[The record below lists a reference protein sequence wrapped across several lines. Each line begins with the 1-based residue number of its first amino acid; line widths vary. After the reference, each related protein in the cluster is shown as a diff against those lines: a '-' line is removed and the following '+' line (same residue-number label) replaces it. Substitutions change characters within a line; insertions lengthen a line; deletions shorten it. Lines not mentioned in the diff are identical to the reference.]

1 MSEQRKE
8 SLFTRLFYAG
18 VGLGAIAVEKLEQSI
33 SKLVKENKVSLDD
46 LKEYINKMVKD
57 LAGKKDQ
64 LEKEMDE
71 YVKNFVEGM
80 KLAKKKDL
88 DKLMKKLEDLE
99 KKLEQ
104 KGLPSKENEK

>member
-1 MSEQRKE
+1 MAEEKKE

-46 LKEYINKMVKD
+46 LKDYINKMVKE

-64 LEKEMDE
+64 LEKDMEE
-71 YVKNFVEGM
+71 YVKSFAENM

-88 DKLMKKLEDLE
+88 DKLMKKLEELE
-99 KKLEQ
+99 KKLDQ
-104 KGLPSKENEK
+104 KGLPSKEK